1 MLSRRHLR
9 IKVLQSLYAHFQTQ
23 DGQINQIEKGLLS
36 SIESIYDLY
45 IYLLS
50 SILEVRD
57 FARNRQE
64 DARQKFLPTAE
75 ELNPNTRFVDNR
87 FLEQLGNN
95 RDLQRNISRLK
106 ISWADHQET
115 FRKIF
120 QNFKTSELYESYMN
134 APTASYQED
143 KELVLKMFGEFM
155 LTNEVY
161 TSIFE
166 ERNIHWADDIDT
178 AASMVAKTVR
188 KWTPAMDEFKPLP
201 PLMINPDEEGD
212 DLIRDFVLK
221 LFRKTIVK
229 SEESGKLI
237 AERAQNWDLERIAV
251 LDVIILKMAICEFTE
266 FPSIPVKVTINEYI
280 EISKEYSTPR
290 SRQFVN
296 GMMDK
301 LVADLKASGE
311 IKKSGRGLVE

>member
-23 DGQINQIEKGLLS
+23 YGQINQIEKGLLS

-87 FLEQLGNN
+87 FLEQIGNN
-95 RDLQRNISRLK
+95 RDLQRNIARLK

-120 QNFKTSELYESYMN
+120 QQFKASELYESYMN
-134 APTASYQED
+134 APSASYHED
-143 KELVLKMFGEFM
+143 KELVLQMFGEFM

-178 AASMVAKTVR
+178 AASLVAKTIR
-188 KWTPAMDEFKPLP
+188 KWSPSMDEFKPLP

-229 SEESGKLI
+229 SEVSGKLI